1 MGAFCPNCHCLPCA
15 CNASVESTNVVFR
28 PDHGDKFERIAK
40 ALERLVEIL
49 EEEQKPG
56 PVITGMG

>member
-1 MGAFCPNCHCLPCA
+1 MSHPVCSVCYTIPCVCKPA
-15 CNASVESTNVVFR
+15 RYYE